1 MTDLDRS
8 AGTPQASPLSW
19 PERARMRA
27 RHAVR
32 LGRDVRRHGAEQ
44 QLWWLFPAIVVLL
57 LFAVAVTTTTT
68 ALPVAVYT
76 LF

>member
-1 MTDLDRS
+1 MK
-8 AGTPQASPLSW
+8 
-19 PERARMRA
+19 
-27 RHAVR
+27 HAAR

-44 QLWWLFPAIVVLL
+44 QLWWLFPAIVVLA
-57 LFAVAVTTTTT
+57 LFAIAITTTTA

>member
-1 MTDLDRS
+1 MTDLDRTGE
-8 AGTPQASPLSW
+8 APLAVPLSW
-19 PERARMRA
+19 PERARLRA
-27 RHAVR
+27 KHAAR

-44 QLWWLFPAIVVLL
+44 QLWWLFPAIVVFV
-57 LFAVAVTTTTT
+57 LFALAVTATTS

>member
-1 MTDLDRS
+1 MS
-8 AGTPQASPLSW
+8 APDPTPAPSFAEPLPWSL
-19 PERARMRA
+19 RARLRMK
-27 RHAVR
+27 HAVR

-44 QLWWLFPAIVVLL
+44 QLWWLFPAIIVLL
-57 LFAVAVTTTTT
+57 LFAVAITTTTA